1 MALTETYDF
10 RFGGEVGNVEVPKS
24 EAEVSADQRDEA
36 DRIDDLAHA
45 LADHFGRK
53 VVLVWPDDKEVV
65 VEPRPELRPDG

>member
-1 MALTETYDF
+1 M
-10 RFGGEVGNVEVPKS
+10 GIVEVPKS
-24 EAEVSADQRDEA
+24 KAEVSADQRDEA

-65 VEPRPELRPDG
+65 VEPRPELKREG

>member
-1 MALTETYDF
+1 MQ
-10 RFGGEVGNVEVPKS
+10 KS
-24 EAEVSADQRDEA
+24 EAEVSTDQRDEA

-65 VEPRPELRPDG
+65 VEPRPELKREG